1 MPLNGKQIEKQAN
14 LSAHVDWLNFRIDDV
29 TFSDLAEFLDIPESF
44 FLGQL
49 DNLIGY
55 QFYDQSFTFSD
66 LKVYTGAFVD
76 EEDNEHTS
84 IYAWFSG
91 HACTYLE
98 QVEFVRLGIKT
109 WSEFLKQ
116 LKIKFGHKLD
126 FRRIDLNIDD
136 QVSEGQAYFKP
147 FDLLKFVE
155 SDRFSYGNSTSYSV
169 QGTDKSGMTLY
180 LGAKTSSKQIRI
192 YDKKAERLAK
202 LEEDGELLQA
212 WTRTEIQFLREAA
225 NAVIEEY
232 INNDIT
238 LLDLIKG
245 YLKCNVHFYSSE
257 NWKKEDTP
265 KEIRPWTR
273 FLGKSAPFTIHI
285 ERRDTPLNQKFE
297 WLDNGGG
304 LAITKAYKLLDDNNL
319 LPKDLSSRMKQGLDD
334 TIKYKGYPI
343 DLSKKLVAYLIENN
357 RFDLIDDVISNTYDP
372 FKNEKKRLKQ
382 LAEDKRIEKASKYL
396 EEI

>member
-1 MPLNGKQIEKQAN
+1 MPQNGIQIEKQAN

-29 TFSDLAEFLDIPESF
+29 TFSDFAEFLDIPESF

-55 QFYDQSFTFSD
+55 KIYDQSFIFSD
-66 LKVYTGAFVD
+66 LKVYTGTFVD
-76 EEDNEHTS
+76 EEEKEHTS

-91 HACTYLE
+91 HACAYLE
-98 QVEFVRLGIKT
+98 QVEFLRLGIKT
-109 WSEFLKQ
+109 WSEFFTR
-116 LKIKFGHKLD
+116 LKIKFGQKLD

-136 QVSEGQAYFKP
+136 QVSQGQAYFKP

-202 LEEDGELLQA
+202 LEQDGELLEA
-212 WTRTEIQFLREAA
+212 WTRTEIQFLRESA
-225 NAVIEEY
+225 NAVIEKY
-232 INNDIT
+232 ISSGIN

-245 YLKCNVHFYSSE
+245 YLKSNVHFYSSY
-257 NWKKEDTP
+257 NWKNEENP
-265 KEIRPWTR
+265 KEFRPWTR
-273 FLGKSAPFTIHI
+273 FLGKSAPFTIHV

-319 LPKDLSSRMKQGLDD
+319 LPNDLSSRMKQGLDD

-382 LAEDKRIEKASKYL
+382 LAEDKRIEKTAKYL

>member
-1 MPLNGKQIEKQAN
+1 MPQNGIQIEKQAN

-29 TFSDLAEFLDIPESF
+29 TFSDFAEFLDIPESF

-55 QFYDQSFTFSD
+55 KIYDQSFIFSD
-66 LKVYTGAFVD
+66 LKVYTGTFVD
-76 EEDNEHTS
+76 EEEKEHTS

-91 HACTYLE
+91 HACAYLE
-98 QVEFVRLGIKT
+98 QVEFLRLGIKT
-109 WSEFLKQ
+109 WSEFLKR
-116 LKIKFGHKLD
+116 LKIKFGQKLD

-136 QVSEGQAYFKP
+136 QVSQGQAYFKP

-202 LEEDGELLQA
+202 LEQDGELLEA
-212 WTRTEIQFLREAA
+212 WTRTEIQFLRESA
-225 NAVIEEY
+225 NAVIEKY
-232 INNDIT
+232 ISSGIS

-245 YLKCNVHFYSSE
+245 YLKSNVHFYSSY
-257 NWKKEDTP
+257 NWKTEENP
-265 KEIRPWTR
+265 KEFRPWTR
-273 FLGKSAPFTIHI
+273 FLGKSAPFTIHV

-319 LPKDLSSRMKQGLDD
+319 LPNDLSSRMKQGLDD

-382 LAEDKRIEKASKYL
+382 LAEDKRIEKTSKYL

>member
-55 QFYDQSFTFSD
+55 KIYDQSFIFSD
-66 LKVYTGAFVD
+66 LKVYTGSFVD
-76 EEDNEHTS
+76 EEEKEHTS

-91 HACTYLE
+91 HACAYLE
-98 QVEFVRLGIKT
+98 QVEFLRLGIKT
-109 WSEFLKQ
+109 WSEFLTR
-116 LKIKFGHKLD
+116 LKVKFGQKLD

-136 QVSEGQAYFKP
+136 QVSQGQAYFKP

-202 LEEDGELLQA
+202 LEQDGELLEA
-212 WTRTEIQFLREAA
+212 WTRTEIQFLRESA
-225 NAVIEEY
+225 NAVIEKY
-232 INNDIT
+232 INSGIS

-245 YLKCNVHFYSSE
+245 YLKSNVHFYSSD
-257 NWKKEDTP
+257 NWKNEENP
-265 KEIRPWTR
+265 KEFRPWTR
-273 FLGKSAPFTIHI
+273 FLGKSAPFNIHV
-285 ERRDTPLNQKFE
+285 ERRNTPLNQKFE

-382 LAEDKRIEKASKYL
+382 LAEDKRIEKTSKYL